1 MEVGLH
7 AFIRAEQKFETIDA
21 LVAEMRRDEAAA
33 RYLLAID

>member
-7 AFIRAEQKFETIDA
+7 AFIRPELKFDSIDA

-33 RYLLAID
+33 RNLLALD